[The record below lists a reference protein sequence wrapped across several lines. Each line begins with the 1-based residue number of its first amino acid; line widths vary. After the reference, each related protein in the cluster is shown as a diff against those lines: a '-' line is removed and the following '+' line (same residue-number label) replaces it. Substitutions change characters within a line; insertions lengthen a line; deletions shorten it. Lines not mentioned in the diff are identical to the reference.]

1 MPDLKKALSEF
12 GFKDEDINL
21 SKLRRIDI
29 CTNINLESQFK
40 AERYLKL
47 LRKGHIYGGL
57 KEKYMPYD
65 PISKRRKHP
74 NNELRY
80 TNTNGK
86 RDRQTLSIYLKYA
99 QMLEN
104 PDFYD
109 EIEMNTVKGQIRIEL
124 RIAPDKVRYLEKK
137 YNCNISNELIQ
148 NSSVMGV
155 DILEK
160 YLIGLFGSGKI
171 VSFSEAKRIIN
182 ASSYKRNIKDEMKK
196 IIDVTK
202 KADMIEAFKNFPS
215 SKSYS
220 LKNRFN
226 ELNISPITAPDSW
239 DETFENPITYIRTN
253 NVNER

>member
-1 MPDLKKALSEF
+1 
-12 GFKDEDINL
+12 
-21 SKLRRIDI
+21 
-29 CTNINLESQFK
+29 
-40 AERYLKL
+40 
-47 LRKGHIYGGL
+47 
-57 KEKYMPYD
+57 
-65 PISKRRKHP
+65 
-74 NNELRY
+74 
-80 TNTNGK
+80 
-86 RDRQTLSIYLKYA
+86 
-99 QMLEN
+99 MLEN